1 MVKYDYPACFK
12 YISLIKIIEKTT
24 LARWSGTLLL
34 RTVWQSIDRGKYKI
48 IFKNK
53 FCHWAKVILN
63 LVVSQSFRNLKE
75 TAVCTPFIVLIMT
88 TVVTRERRP
97 SCFDTTRPTYN
108 LLLTPVNN
116 DLAEKL
122 PDDLQV
128 PWAHQDISPKWLNS
142 TKPCSPPFCGRKY
155 SQRVAISNSHESFE
169 PMRNRQ

>member
-1 MVKYDYPACFK
+1 M
-12 YISLIKIIEKTT
+12 
-24 LARWSGTLLL
+24 
-34 RTVWQSIDRGKYKI
+34 
-48 IFKNK
+48 
-53 FCHWAKVILN
+53 N

-128 PWAHQDISPKWLNS
+128 SKIIMMIILINYDYDNDDDLMIVAH
-142 TKPCSPPFCGRKY
+142 PCK
-155 SQRVAISNSHESFE
+155 QR
-169 PMRNRQ
+169 PC